1 MITDELDDSKICYKL
16 IVTMTQNLLYSTYCP
31 ITVKPR
37 YNEEP
42 MDLQTL
48 FAITKFCYIEVL
60 YTFYFTITKVKKI
73 VLYTKNLIKYRRL
86 YLSAYT

>member
-1 MITDELDDSKICYKL
+1 MTNKL
-16 IVTMTQNLLYSTYCP
+16 IVTMRQNLLHFTYCP

-42 MDLQTL
+42 MALQTL